1 MRLIPLFL
9 AGLLV
14 AGETTETAESGENT
28 GAWAGRH
35 VGTTTFGADD
45 NSEVVKMTPDGERA
59 VLVASIETAA
69 QVGLQGSVQPA
80 ARGRVAARPHALP
93 ERGVRG

>member
-14 AGETTETAESGENT
+14 ACETTETAESGENT
-28 GAWAGRH
+28 GAWTGRH

-59 VLVASIETAA
+59 VLVAPIFRL
-69 QVGLQGSVQPA
+69 VV
-80 ARGRVAARPHALP
+80 
-93 ERGVRG
+93 